1 MKRGIGLGVLLP
13 EEPVIFPAPPP
24 SLTHEVTLPEMVWK
38 SQKKKK
44 KKLAVRHQDVKLE
57 GQQREKHVGQQVGLH
72 LTSAACKE
80 GKNVMFIT
88 RSINLD

>member
-44 KKLAVRHQDVKLE
+44 KASCETSGCETRGAAE
-57 GQQREKHVGQQVGLH
+57 GEARWATGRAPPH
-72 LTSAACKE
+72 LGC
-80 GKNVMFIT
+80 M
-88 RSINLD
+88 